1 MIRLLKLSINKDE
14 ILSSEDILSIHLGY
28 FLTHGKV
35 AYSTD
40 VAVAE
45 KPEYVLLTIGNVE
58 DICYVCKVENYAY
71 KDNIKAELFSTHTP
85 DVYKDKE
92 RKTWLLFNS
101 MQKISV
107 DFLDELLSDNTVKD
121 FIKQR
126 SNNKIL
132 I

>member
-1 MIRLLKLSINKDE
+1 MIRLLKLSINKEE

-40 VAVAE
+40 VPVAE
-45 KPEYVLLTIGNVE
+45 QPEYVLLTLGNVK
-58 DICYVCKVENYAY
+58 DICYVCKVADYAY
-71 KDNIKAELFSTHTP
+71 KNDTKAYALSAYTP
-85 DVYKDKE
+85 DIYKDQK

-101 MQKISV
+101 MQKIPV
-107 DFLDELLSDNTVKD
+107 DFLDGLLSDTTVKD
-121 FIKQR
+121 FIGQR

-132 I
+132 